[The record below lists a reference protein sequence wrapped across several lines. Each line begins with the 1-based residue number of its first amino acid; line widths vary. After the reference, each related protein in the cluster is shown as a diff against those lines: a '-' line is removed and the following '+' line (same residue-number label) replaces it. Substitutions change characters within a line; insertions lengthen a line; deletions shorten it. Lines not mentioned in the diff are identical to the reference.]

1 MSLRAKIL
9 IGFSSILALVILI
22 WVWAILHLY
31 WLGHASDAIL
41 RENYRSILAAEN
53 MIDAIERQDSA
64 TLLMLLEQENTAS
77 TQFRIYEL
85 EFVQWLRRAKD
96 NITIEGE
103 AEILATIQASYVDYL
118 TAVAQLRVLQATDA
132 EAALAH
138 YHETV
143 APLFQQA
150 RNESIHLRDLNQETM
165 TAASNQARVLATRA
179 IWSTVG
185 VGLAAALAGLAF
197 SFWLSRLIA
206 QPLQAMSAAADRI
219 AEGNYDVQ
227 LPTDSGDELGH
238 LADKIMTMSN
248 KLKTFHRLNVGKV
261 ITEKRRSEAI
271 INAITD
277 GLVVV
282 DADLQIIAIN
292 PKAAAIWATTPE
304 AAQGHHVFDVVEDQQ
319 LYERLK
325 TCARSCR
332 APSLNEEEMLYIHE
346 RNGHAD
352 YYRYTITP
360 VKTEFGPLEGVVLLL
375 QDITKLKE
383 LDKLKSDFV
392 MTASHELRTPLTS
405 IAMSIDLLQGSAAEK
420 LTSREKE
427 LLAAADEET
436 QRLRAL
442 VNNLLDLSKIES
454 GRMEMEL
461 RPVEVPALVGQAVSL
476 LSMQA
481 NERQIELTA
490 QVAPDIGAVTA
501 DPTKIIWVLTNL
513 IGNALRFTDP
523 GGHLCVSAR
532 QQGDYAYFAVTDDG
546 VGIPLEYQ
554 SKIFDKFVQVNDNRS
569 IGGTGLGL
577 AISKEIVK
585 AHGGVIWVTSKPGE
599 GSTFT
604 FTLPLAAA
612 RPKAVGVNHDYH
624 EYRETEDSHRRRREE
639 HSSHLNPHAGDGRV

>member
-31 WLGHASDAIL
+31 WLGNASDAIL

-64 TLLMLLEQENTAS
+64 TLLMLLEQDDLAS
-77 TQFRIYEL
+77 TQFRTYEI
-85 EFVQWLRRAKD
+85 EFVQWLSRAKD
-96 NITIEGE
+96 NITIDGE
-103 AEILATIQASYVDYL
+103 AEIVQTIEKSYVEYL
-118 TAVAQLRVLQATDA
+118 TAVAQLRALNTTDNV
-132 EAALAH
+132 AALAY

-143 APLFQQA
+143 VPLFQQA
-150 RNESIHLRDLNQETM
+150 RNESIHLRNLNQDTM
-165 TAASNQARVLATRA
+165 TAASNQARLLATRA
-179 IWSTVG
+179 IASTVG
-185 VGLAAALAGLAF
+185 VGLAAAVAGLAF

-219 AEGNYDVQ
+219 AEGDYDVQ
-227 LPTDSGDELGH
+227 LPTDSGDELSH
-238 LADKIMTMSN
+238 LAAKIMAMSN

-261 ITEKRRSEAI
+261 ISEKRRSEAI

-304 AAQGHHVFDVVEDQQ
+304 AAQGHHVFDLVEDQQ

-325 TCARSCR
+325 AATRSGQ
-332 APSLNEEEMLYIHE
+332 APAASEEEMLYIHR
-346 RNGHAD
+346 RNGQAD

-405 IAMSIDLLQGSAAEK
+405 IAMSVDLLQSSAAEK
-420 LTSREKE
+420 LTPREKA
-427 LLAAADEET
+427 LLTAAHEET
-436 QRLRAL
+436 QRLRTL
-442 VNNLLDLSKIES
+442 VNDLLDLSKIES
-454 GRMEMEL
+454 GRMAMGL
-461 RPVEVPALVGQAVSL
+461 RPVEVPALVEQAVSL
-476 LSMQA
+476 LNTQA

-490 QVAPDIGAVTA
+490 QVDSGMGAVTA

-513 IGNALRFTDP
+513 ISNALRFTDP
-523 GGHLCVSAR
+523 GGHICVSAR
-532 QQGDYAYFAVTDDG
+532 QQGDYAYLAVTDDG

-585 AHGGVIWVTSKPGE
+585 AHGGVIWVTSQPGA

-612 RPKAVGVNHDYH
+612 QGAATGANHDH
-624 EYRETEDSHRRRREE
+624 GETENSHRRRREE
-639 HSSHLNPHAGDGRV
+639 HSPHLDPHTGDGRV